1 MVRINEFPN
10 PSKNISLSHIR
21 FERNIP
27 PGAKILFGEICEW
40 AKDNHQVPYETKYLA
55 SLYQVSPFTIR
66 KWINSL
72 AQHNF
77 IKLSIDISAGSRR
90 TILEISGA

>member
-1 MVRINEFPN
+1 MGTVELTHPM
-10 PSKNISLSHIR
+10 PSEHISLNRIR

-40 AKDNHQVPYETKYLA
+40 TKNEKKMPYETKYLA
-55 SLYQVSPFTIR
+55 NLYQVSPFTIR
-66 KWINSL
+66 KWITSL

-77 IKLSIDISAGSRR
+77 IKISIDLTDGYRK
-90 TILEISGA
+90 TLLEVS